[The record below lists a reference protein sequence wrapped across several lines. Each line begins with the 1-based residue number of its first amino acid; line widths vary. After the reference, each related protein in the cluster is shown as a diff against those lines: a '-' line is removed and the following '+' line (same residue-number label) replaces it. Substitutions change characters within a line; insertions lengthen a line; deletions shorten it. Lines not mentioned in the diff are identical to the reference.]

1 MILLLIQDGGK
12 ISSCVDFRNKGKNYL
27 QVFKTMQGVHRWI
40 GLFDIVFAAYCCG
53 IFVPA
58 SVVFYITF
66 HLFNDRGLKIFPVSA
81 TECSKCTAVLLF
93 RHNLIFVYP

>member
-1 MILLLIQDGGK
+1 MAEK

-40 GLFDIVFAAYCCG
+40 GLFDIVFAAFIAVGFLFRQVLC
-53 IFVPA
+53 
-58 SVVFYITF
+58 FYITF